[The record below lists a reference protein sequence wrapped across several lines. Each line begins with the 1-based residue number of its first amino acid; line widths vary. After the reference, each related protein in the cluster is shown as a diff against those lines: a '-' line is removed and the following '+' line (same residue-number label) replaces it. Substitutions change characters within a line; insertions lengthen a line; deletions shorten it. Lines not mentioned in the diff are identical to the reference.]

1 MNKEINELFEKER
14 ITINKSDKAWIENNS
29 EYGKYKIR
37 HKIDIDKE
45 TGEYIITAKMI
56 IPKDSKYILNCKVN
70 NESPITAILLEK
82 EHEHNIFIADEKT
95 TKTLYFD

>member
-14 ITINKSDKAWIENNS
+14 ITINKSDKAWRGNNS
-29 EYGKYKIR
+29 EYGEYKIR

-56 IPKDSKYILNCKVN
+56 IPKNSKYILNCKVN
-70 NESPITAILLEK
+70 NESPITSFLLEK
-82 EHEHNIFIADEKT
+82 ENEHNILIADEKT